1 MKTEKGEN
9 EEKNGRGTLNRQAAV
24 TIETGKLYPNCQNLI
39 SSASFCIRD
48 GSSSRLKRKQTI
60 KIHHKWNQK
69 SLRDIWYC
77 HALMAALLLAKK
89 RMHWRDLSYFILDF
103 KANVNMIEVQRHNIT
118 LTQTYYTPRE
128 VFWCTARQ
136 GQSHSGGN
144 V

>member
-77 HALMAALLLAKK
+77 HATGKKKNALK
-89 RMHWRDLSYFILDF
+89 RSVLFYFRF
-103 KANVNMIEVQRHNIT
+103 
-118 LTQTYYTPRE
+118 
-128 VFWCTARQ
+128 Q
-136 GQSHSGGN
+136 GKCKHDRSSKT
-144 V
+144 